1 MILPLLIHID
11 LWIGSAGEVEEA
23 EPGPAQGADRV
34 DRSRLHIVLA
44 DEALQRRDHLI
55 SGGQDDEE
63 TLTNRTEIDCMHWKT
78 RCIGRLGNKSCA
90 LAHGA
95 DAASRAAAGAQA
107 GAVSQYTS
115 PVPT

>member
-1 MILPLLIHID
+1 MILPLIID
-11 LWIGSAGEVEEA
+11 NDRAIGSAAEVEEA

-90 LAHGA
+90 LTHGA
-95 DAASRAAAGAQA
+95 DAGSPAVACAQA
-107 GAVSQYTS
+107 GT
-115 PVPT
+115 